1 MSSQEGQ
8 SARKK
13 ETHGKVSIDEME
25 SLLEITKGH
34 EDKNMKY
41 AFYLGFILGSEK
53 GQGKHE
59 RLRAILRQ
67 KRLWG

>member
-1 MSSQEGQ
+1 MTQEGQ

-13 ETHGKVSIDEME
+13 EKHVKVSLDEME
-25 SLLEITKGH
+25 GLLEITKGRK
-34 EDKNMKY
+34 DKDLKY

-53 GQGKHE
+53 GQGKHK
-59 RLRAILRQ
+59 RLRSILRQ